1 METFSDS
8 FDYILQLTKTLSSQC
23 WNNRQETLKLEQLL
37 KRLAKQTHISYE
49 QFTNE
54 PSAEASKIYDENAQL
69 TEEERL
75 VQENYQLVYQIEQQ
89 EYLNTRFWILIG
101 QINELIVSIR
111 NFIVEQRSIRP
122 KAEAEFIE
130 RNVTECEEKL
140 VTNQMRLLQ
149 AEENSTE
156 AIAALLKELVQVCSE
171 VNWSNVPRDSRSFQ
185 RLLQNME
192 KVQKVHNITL
202 IPDI

>member
-23 WNNRQETLKLEQLL
+23 WNNRQETQKLEQLL
-37 KRLAKQTHISYE
+37 KRLAKQAHISYE
-49 QFTNE
+49 QFINE
-54 PSAEASKIYDENAQL
+54 PSAEASRMYEENTQL

-130 RNVTECEEKL
+130 RNVAECEEKL
-140 VTNQMRLLQ
+140 VENQTHLSQ
-149 AEENSTE
+149 AGENSSQV
-156 AIAALLKELVQVCSE
+156 IAALLQELVQVCSE
-171 VNWSNVPRDSRSFQ
+171 VNWNNVPRDSRSFQ
-185 RLLQNME
+185 RLLQKME
-192 KVQKVHNITL
+192 KVERVHNITL